1 MPPFSLKT
9 IDHVVLRVRDMQ
21 KSLHFYTQIVGC
33 DIAKRRPDLG
43 LMHLHAGAAMID
55 LVDVNGQL
63 GKKAA
68 MRPILTGKMSIT
80 SACASILSTKTN
92 CWPICDRKGSPSILL
107 NRATARKATDRR
119 FTSAIRTAIA
129 SSLRGRRSARSW
141 RSR

>member
-9 IDHVVLRVRDMQ
+9 IDHVVLRVRDAE
-21 KSLHFYTQIVGC
+21 KSLRFYTQTLGC

-43 LMHLHAGAAMID
+43 LVHLRAGTAMID

-68 MRPILTGKMSIT
+68 TRPILTGKMSIT
-80 SACASILSTKTN
+80 SACASILSTKSS
-92 CWPICDRKGSPSILL
+92 CWPICDRRGSPSILL
-107 NRATARKATDRR
+107 NRATVRKATGHR

-129 SSLRGRRSARSW
+129 
-141 RSR
+141 